1 MAFKIKCIEYGF
13 QANSLKGDTEARIDG
28 EELFEGM
35 A

>member
-1 MAFKIKCIEYGF
+1 MAFKIKRIEYSF
-13 QANSLKGDTEARIDG
+13 QANSLKAYTEARIDG